1 MPSITNPGQ
10 KSYLGYGYSI
20 YRSGA
25 GYAIYAWPASI
36 GSQPHTRARRE
47 ELATAH
53 YFERST
59 DAARWLQA
67 ALRRLGKEKSDE
79 GKPPLA
85 GPREDT

>member
-10 KSYLGYGYSI
+10 KSYRGYGYSI

-25 GYAIYAWPASI
+25 SYAVFAWPTPS
-36 GSQPHTRARRE
+36 GTQPHTRARRE

-67 ALRRLGKEKSDE
+67 AIRRIAEKERGE
-79 GKPPLA
+79 
-85 GPREDT
+85 